1 MNYGE
6 IENLISKYPNI
17 EKVAVLKQTANNRDF
32 ISAYFVAN
40 KRISINELRKYLS
53 KSLPRYMIPSY
64 YVPLDEFIYTPNGKI
79 DRKKLPLPQ
88 NLSKLCGEEYIAPGN
103 ELEKKLVDIF
113 QKVLNVSPIGINDNF
128 FELGGDSLLAM
139 KLNIE

>member
-79 DRKKLPLPQ
+79 DRKKLKALIME
-88 NLSKLCGEEYIAPGN
+88 N
-103 ELEKKLVDIF
+103 
-113 QKVLNVSPIGINDNF
+113 
-128 FELGGDSLLAM
+128 
-139 KLNIE
+139 